1 MQVAQGMLS
10 VVADVLTP
18 SEEHFEW
25 VLLCEQQQ
33 QVAGAGGGWRKAACF
48 WFSTLIFVSHESC
61 YVLS

>member
-33 QVAGAGGGWRKAACF
+33 QVAGAGGG
-48 WFSTLIFVSHESC
+48 VEESRLLL
-61 YVLS
+61 VFDPHLRFT

>member
-10 VVADVLTP
+10 IVADALIP

-33 QVAGAGGGWRKAACF
+33 QVAGAEGE
-48 WFSTLIFVSHESC
+48 ESRLLL
-61 YVLS
+61 VFDPHLRFT